1 MDSTKLILTEPVLP
15 PAFLEHLG
23 RIPFHKPVA
32 RSEPGKA
39 DGSSEEKKK
48 QIAKDFESILLSR
61 LLDEMKNT
69 IGDWG
74 FDKEGVS
81 KQVQGIFWLYLA
93 RDIADKGGFG
103 LWKDIYQFLTEF
115 DNTSTTVES
124 LDKNV

>member
-23 RIPFHKPVA
+23 RIPFRKPA
-32 RSEPGKA
+32 ASLESGEA
-39 DGSSEEKKK
+39 DGSSEAKKK
-48 QIAKDFESILLSR
+48 QIAKDFESILLSK